1 MPTSDP
7 IADMLTRIRN
17 ANRIGKKRVRIK
29 RNKVCLGLAR
39 VLKEEGFIDDY
50 ASIDDAVGQGII
62 EVDLKFGPQ
71 GEKVIQDLQRASTP
85 GRRLYRKVDELR
97 RVRDGLGIAVVS
109 TSRGVLSDRQCR
121 KERVGGEVL
130 CTVW

>member
-1 MPTSDP
+1 MATTDP

-17 ANRIGKKRVRIK
+17 ANRVGMKRVRVK
-29 RNKVCLGLAR
+29 RSKVCLGIAR
-39 VLKEEGFIDDY
+39 VLKEEGFIADFTP
-50 ASIDDAVGQGII
+50 IDDATNQGVIDI
-62 EVDLKFGPQ
+62 DLKYGPQ
-71 GEKVIQDLQRASTP
+71 GEKVILDLQRVSRP
-85 GRRLYRKVDELR
+85 GRRCYARVDSLQ

-121 KERVGGEVL
+121 RYRIGGEVL